1 MPRERHSVIL
11 AFLLLFFGGWCVQ
24 GRCDDLEGRAAAIA
38 AQSQARIEEFRG
50 IAETITR
57 QHQRQVENQVRQLVP
72 ENDQILPERTI
83 IFITLGETP
92 ADTVEKN
99 RQLLKD
105 IKAMSP
111 QAIVAIRGLP
121 AGQRSLEQFARYLK
135 NFQEHGDLPSLRLD
149 PNLFR
154 EFQVTVAPTMILERQ
169 GQKVAEVRGLV
180 NAVWLKRQVET
191 GRRGDLG
198 QMGPTMQIAE
208 RDLIEELQE
217 RLMTVDWEAKKK
229 QAYARYW
236 QQYRFTE
243 LPEATRDRRF
253 TLDAKYTVDRD
264 YILPDGKVIAR
275 KGEVKDLF
283 KILTPRFALVIFDG
297 TKPKHVAWAKK
308 TAQEYQGKLRVKLL
322 ATKLPDLEDGWKAL
336 ANLEE
341 QLHGPVY
348 LLNDQLRDRFQIQ
361 HIPALVLP
369 AQGHFEINEFSLA
382 AAEGPDDQGGKKH

>member
-1 MPRERHSVIL
+1 MQRERHSIIL
-11 AFLLLFFGGWCVQ
+11 AFLFLFFGGWCVQ
-24 GRCDDLEGRAAAIA
+24 GRCDDLESQAAAIA
-38 AQSQARIEEFRG
+38 AQSQTRIEEFRG

-92 ADTVEKN
+92 ADNVEKN

-105 IKAMSP
+105 IKAMAP

-135 NFQEHGDLPSLRLD
+135 NFQEHGDLPGLRLD

-180 NAVWLKRQVET
+180 NAAWLKRQVET

-217 RLMTVDWEAKKK
+217 RLMAVDWDAKKK
-229 QAYARYW
+229 QAYEHYW
-236 QQYRFTE
+236 QKFRFTE
-243 LPEATRDRRF
+243 LPEATQDRRF

-275 KGEVKDLF
+275 KGDVKDLF
-283 KILTPRFALVIFDG
+283 KILKPTFALVIFDG
-297 TKPKHVAWAKK
+297 SKPQARGLGSRKRPRNTKASCGSSSWRRSSRTWRMAGRRWRNWRSNCTARCTCSMTSSGIDSRSSTFRPWCVRPKAI
-308 TAQEYQGKLRVKLL
+308 LRLMSS
-322 ATKLPDLEDGWKAL
+322 A
-336 ANLEE
+336 
-341 QLHGPVY
+341 
-348 LLNDQLRDRFQIQ
+348 
-361 HIPALVLP
+361 
-369 AQGHFEINEFSLA
+369 
-382 AAEGPDDQGGKKH
+382 